1 MSKSFTFVPRSTNQ
15 SHGNKPRPTPTIS
28 LADFVVKSGRD
39 SGVEIPENSPK
50 SSTFKFREQPK
61 RRPAKKVSFEISSPA
76 PSKITKTVPLAPKK
90 LKQPLDFNKS
100 TILKK
105 RRDGKPPLHPNV
117 LAVRNIE
124 DSLVMEK
131 AVMLR
136 NTRRRMA
143 DTEKEIAQLKET
155 NEQIMS
161 DLCESCIENDLWRE
175 AHKAS
180 EKYIYQLEIV
190 SKLYDTLI
198 QHAKLINSTNKK
210 PVIQFSPDGFV
221 TIIAEDIN

>member
-1 MSKSFTFVPRSTNQ
+1 MSQSFTFVPRSTNKDRR
-15 SHGNKPRPTPTIS
+15 STRRPTPTIS
-28 LADFVVKSGRD
+28 LADFIVKSGND
-39 SGVEIPENSPK
+39 SGVAIPDNSQK
-50 SSTFKFREQPK
+50 NSTFKFREKPK
-61 RRPAKKVSFEISSPA
+61 RKLAKKVSFEISSP
-76 PSKITKTVPLAPKK
+76 PSSKTVNTVPLAPKK

-100 TILKK
+100 TILKN
-105 RRDGKPPLHPNV
+105 RRTKPPLHPNIA
-117 LAVRNIE
+117 AVRNIE

-143 DTEKEIAQLKET
+143 NTEKEFAQLKET
-155 NEQIMS
+155 NEQIMG
-161 DLCESCIENDLWRE
+161 DLCESCMENDLWRE

-190 SKLYDTLI
+190 SKLYNSLI
-198 QHAKLINSTNKK
+198 QQAKLITSVNKK

-221 TIIAEDIN
+221 SIIGEDIN